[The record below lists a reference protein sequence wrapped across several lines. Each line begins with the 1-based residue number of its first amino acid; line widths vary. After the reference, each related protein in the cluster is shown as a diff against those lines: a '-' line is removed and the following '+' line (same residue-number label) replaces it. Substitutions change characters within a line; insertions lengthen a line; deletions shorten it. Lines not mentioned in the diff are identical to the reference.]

1 VLQEF
6 GLPDG
11 QFIAAL
17 VGFNIGV
24 EIGQLTVIACA
35 FLLLG
40 VWFGNKPWYR
50 AYISIP
56 SSCLIALIGAYWVI
70 ERTILA

>member
-1 VLQEF
+1 
-6 GLPDG
+6 
-11 QFIAAL
+11 
-17 VGFNIGV
+17 
-24 EIGQLTVIACA
+24 
-35 FLLLG
+35 LLG
-40 VWFGNKPWYR
+40 VWFGKKSWYR